1 MSNNHSGAILVVGAT
16 GTTGSR
22 IRASLA
28 DAGVRVVAASRRGGD
43 VRFDWH
49 DAATHRDA
57 LDGVERM
64 YLIAP
69 PGDPDPEAVTRP
81 FLDLA
86 LTSGVRR
93 AVLLSSSLIPC
104 GATGLGR
111 VHAFIA
117 GSFPEWAVL
126 RPSWFMQNFAGR
138 HPRADAIR
146 ASGVITSATGTGR
159 VGFIDAGDIA
169 AVAVR
174 ALLDET
180 PLNSDVILTGP
191 AALSYDDVAAI
202 LGRASGREI
211 THHDVGYER
220 MCEAFEADGLPVEYA
235 RFLAGL
241 DALIAEGAEDR
252 VTDGVLRLTGTR
264 PRSFEDFAAEIP
276 WG

>member
-1 MSNNHSGAILVVGAT
+1 M
-16 GTTGSR
+16 
-22 IRASLA
+22 
-28 DAGVRVVAASRRGGD
+28 
-43 VRFDWH
+43 RFDWH
-49 DAATHRDA
+49 DATTHRDA

-69 PGDPDPEAVTRP
+69 PGDPDPEAAMRP
-81 FLDLA
+81 FLELA

-93 AVLLSSSLIPC
+93 AVLLKQFPDPPWRNGTRP
-104 GATGLGR
+104 GACLHGR
-111 VHAFIA
+111 VV
-117 GSFPEWAVL
+117 PEWTVL

-211 THHDVGYER
+211 AHHDVGYEPDVR
-220 MCEAFEADGLPVEYA
+220 GLRSRRSSGRVRAVPGRA
-235 RFLAGL
+235 RRAH
-241 DALIAEGAEDR
+241 R
-252 VTDGVLRLTGTR
+252 
-264 PRSFEDFAAEIP
+264 
-276 WG
+276 